1 MFAFLAGKGTPR
13 HVTFD
18 LARPLGDDEAVR
30 VQSEL
35 LAVSGVVVA
44 RVVAAAGVIHVG
56 YRVGASTPQA
66 LAAVI
71 AGFGLEVRSIVDERA
86 PASVPR
92 DACC

>member
-18 LARPLGDDEAVR
+18 LARPLAEGEAVR
-30 VQSEL
+30 IQSAL
-35 LAVSGVVVA
+35 LEVSGVVVA

-56 YRVGASTPQA
+56 YRVGASTPEA
-66 LAAVI
+66 VAAVL
-71 AGFGLEVRSIVDERA
+71 AGFGLEVRAIVDERSLPTA
-86 PASVPR
+86 PR

>member
-18 LARPLGDDEAVR
+18 LARPLASDEAVR
-30 VQSEL
+30 VQAAL

-44 RVVAAAGVIHVG
+44 RVAAAAGVIHVG
-56 YRVGASTPQA
+56 YRVGGTTPQA
-66 LAAVI
+66 LAAVV
-71 AGFGLEVRSIVDERA
+71 AGCGIEVRSVADEPSS
-86 PASVPR
+86 PAAPR